1 MKKACLTAVV
11 FLALGFLANLCLAQ
25 ATDVSGEWDFTMK
38 TPRGERTSTIKIAQD
53 GEKITVTMPGF
64 RGGEVTGEGTI
75 KGNAI
80 EWTITRSTP
89 QGEFTVTY
97 KGTVEGTTM
106 SGTAELGQMGTAEW
120 TATKKETGT

>member
-1 MKKACLTAVV
+1 MKKTC
-11 FLALGFLANLCLAQ
+11 FLAAVALTLGLLVGFSLAQ
-25 ATDVSGEWDFTMK
+25 ATDVSGEWDFTLQ

-75 KGNAI
+75 KGNAV

-106 SGTAELGQMGTAEW
+106 SGTAEMGQMGTMEW
-120 TATKKETGT
+120 SAKKK

>member
-1 MKKACLTAVV
+1 MRILASGFFLLAMLAGFSLT
-11 FLALGFLANLCLAQ
+11 Q
-25 ATDVSGEWDFTMK
+25 ETDVSGEWDFTMQ
-38 TPRGERTSTIKIAQD
+38 TPRGERTSTIKIVQD

-75 KGNAI
+75 KGNEI

-97 KGTVEGTTM
+97 KGTVEGNTM
-106 SGTAELGQMGTAEW
+106 SGTAEMGQMGTVEW
-120 TATKKETGT
+120 SAKKK